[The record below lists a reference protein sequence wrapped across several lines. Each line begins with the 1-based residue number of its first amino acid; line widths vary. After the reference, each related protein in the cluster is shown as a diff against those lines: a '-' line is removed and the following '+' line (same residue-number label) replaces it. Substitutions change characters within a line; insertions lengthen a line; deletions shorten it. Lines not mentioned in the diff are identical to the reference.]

1 MEIRNGGF
9 MAGLLKSL
17 LYICLIALFSFALP
31 RLIPGSPLFVSDSDL
46 HVLNTVLPEE
56 TFNSFKEYYAPDKPV
71 VEQLVIYI
79 KNLIRFDLGNSFYY
93 KMPVG
98 EIIAGRIWWTLYLS
112 FVSISIS
119 SLLGIPMGL
128 NAARS
133 GGKMGKYL
141 LSFFMAL
148 QSLPVFVLAIVFQLF
163 FCFKLHI
170 FPSGGAYTLG
180 MNASV
185 IGFSVDIIK
194 HSVLPLIIL
203 VLVELPP
210 IFSLTYN
217 VCARTKEEPY
227 VEMAHYYNLSDSLI
241 KFKYVLKNS
250 LPEIL
255 SKMNIQFLY
264 AISGILFVEVVFS
277 YPGVGTLLKVA
288 ASSRDYPLLQGI
300 LLITGFYGVTINF
313 IFEMIIKK
321 VNPRF

>member
-1 MEIRNGGF
+1 MFITRI
-9 MAGLLKSL
+9 LKGL
-17 LYICLIALFSFALP
+17 LYISLITLLSFALP
-31 RLIPGSPLFVSDSDL
+31 RLIPGSPLFVSASDL

-56 TFNSFKEYYAPDKPV
+56 TFNSFKEYYAPEKPV
-71 VEQLVIYI
+71 AEQLAIYI
-79 KNLIRFDLGNSFYY
+79 KNLVRFDLGSSFYY
-93 KMPVG
+93 KMPVA
-98 EIIAGRIWWTLYLS
+98 EIIAGRIGWTLLLS

-119 SLLGIPMGL
+119 ALLGIPMGL
-128 NAARS
+128 NAARR
-133 GGKMGKYL
+133 GGRGGKYL
-141 LSFFMAL
+141 LSCFMAL
-148 QSLPVFVLAIVFQLF
+148 QSLPVFVLAIVFQLL
-163 FCFKLHI
+163 FCFKFHI

-180 MNASV
+180 MNAN
-185 IGFSVDIIK
+185 IIDLSVDVVK
-194 HSVLPLIIL
+194 HSVLPVIIL

-227 VEMAHYYNLSDSLI
+227 VEMARYFNLSDRLI

-277 YPGVGTLLKVA
+277 YPGIGTLLKVA

-300 LLITGFYGVTINF
+300 LLITGFYGVVINL
-313 IFEMIIKK
+313 IFELIIKK

>member
-1 MEIRNGGF
+1 MKRV
-9 MAGLLKSL
+9 LKSL
-17 LYICLIALFSFALP
+17 LYVSLIALLSFALP
-31 RLIPGSPLFVSDSDL
+31 RLIPGSPLFISDSDL
-46 HVLNTVLPEE
+46 HVLNSALPAE

-71 VEQLVIYI
+71 IEQLAIYI
-79 KNLIRFDLGNSFYY
+79 RNLIHFDLGSSFYY
-93 KMPVG
+93 KMPVA
-98 EIIAGRIWWTLYLS
+98 EIIAGRIGWTLFLS

-128 NAARS
+128 NTARS

-141 LSFFMAL
+141 LSFLMAL
-148 QSLPVFVLAIVFQLF
+148 QSIPVFVLAIVFQLL
-163 FCFKLHI
+163 FCFEFHL
-170 FPSGGAYTLG
+170 FPSSGAYTLG
-180 MNASV
+180 INVNAV
-185 IGFSVDIIK
+185 DFSIDIIK
-194 HSVLPLIIL
+194 HSVLPIIIL

-210 IFSLTYN
+210 IFTLTYN
-217 VCARTKEEPY
+217 VCSRTKEEPY
-227 VEMAHYYNLSDSLI
+227 VEMAHYYNISDSLI

-277 YPGVGTLLKVA
+277 YPGGGTLLKVA

-300 LLITGFYGVTINF
+300 LLVTGFYGVTVNF